1 VPFKVGIFLNT
12 KGNILISLKYLEN
25 NRSLDGWSAYGS
37 GSISLA
43 NDQPLSAALP
53 AHMKFSLTSSST
65 SPSGFTNGGFF
76 GIKVEAQT
84 YNASFFYKPLNGAS
98 VGGGKLT
105 IGLRNSDGSVTF
117 GSTTVD
123 VSSAS
128 IGKWSNYLS
137 LINVNSAA
145 PSVSNQLFIEFPAGS
160 NGDFEFNLISCFPP
174 TFKDRI
180 NGARKDI
187 AQVFADLKLG
197 FVRLPGGNDVEGRS
211 IPDRFIWNETIGPLE
226 NRPGRR
232 GSWVGYNTEGF
243 GLIEL
248 LTFVE
253 DIGALPLLAVY
264 AGYSLDGRSVPE
276 NQLQPYIDEVVD
288 EINFL
293 IAPATENSM
302 GALRARLGRS
312 KPFDIRY
319 VEIGNEDGGRRAGPT
334 YGYRWADFYK
344 ALSQRFPNITFIATT
359 ASGISS
365 PPAVDDHYYKSPE
378 FFIENFRRYENVSRP
393 TPKVLVGEFAVL
405 SSSGGV
411 QNNDSKIAVRLPYPS
426 VTGAVAESVFRIGF
440 ERNSDIVIG
449 GAYAPVLQ
457 NVHSTQWTPNLILFD
472 ASMVVKSTSHLAQ
485 QIFGQNLGNLL
496 LNSTAS
502 NGTIAHENVQ
512 KGGEGDGKL
521 GNLYFVATKD
531 TNMNSLIVKFANA
544 DANDITVNTQIQG
557 SSTSSAGVAYIL
569 SAGPGVDPA
578 TAYNTL
584 ENPNA
589 VTIKN
594 ASVSVSSGIWS
605 VTVPSWGVVVVTIP
619 L

>member
-1 VPFKVGIFLNT
+1 
-12 KGNILISLKYLEN
+12 
-25 NRSLDGWSAYGS
+25 
-37 GSISLA
+37 
-43 NDQPLSAALP
+43 
-53 AHMKFSLTSSST
+53 MKFSLTSSST
-65 SPSGFTNGGFF
+65 SPSGFTNGGFY

-84 YNASFFYKPLNGAS
+84 YNASFFYKPLSGAS
-98 VGGGKLT
+98 VGGSKLT

-123 VSSAS
+123 VSGAS
-128 IGKWSNYLS
+128 VGKWSNFLS
-137 LINVNSAA
+137 LITVTSAA
-145 PSVSNQLFIEFPAGS
+145 SSVSNQLFVEFPPGS

-211 IPDRFIWNETIGPLE
+211 ISERFIWNETIGPLE

-293 IAPATENSM
+293 TASATENSM

-319 VEIGNEDGGRRAGPT
+319 VEIGNEDGGSRPGPT
-334 YGYRWADFYK
+334 YGYRWANFYK
-344 ALSQRFPNITFIATT
+344 ALSQHFPNITFIATT
-359 ASGISS
+359 HNGVSS
-365 PPAVDDHYYKSPE
+365 PPAVDDHYYRTPE
-378 FFIENFRRYENVSRP
+378 FYIQNFRRYENVSRP
-393 TPKVLVGEFAVL
+393 TPKVLVGEFAVVDNAD
-405 SSSGGV
+405 V
-411 QNNDSKIAVRLPYPS
+411 QNKDSKIAARLQYPS

-457 NVHSTQWTPNLILFD
+457 NIHYTQWIPNLIVFD
-472 ASMVVKSTSHLAQ
+472 ASMTVKSTSHLAQ

-502 NGTIAHENVQ
+502 NGTINHENVR
-512 KGGEGDGKL
+512 KGEEGDGKL
-521 GNLYFVATKD
+521 GNLYFVATKN
-531 TNMNSLIVKFANA
+531 TNSNSLIVKFANA
-544 DANDITVNTQIQG
+544 DANDITVNAQIQG
-557 SSTSSAGVAYIL
+557 SSTYFTGAAYIL

-584 ENPNA
+584 ENPNT
-589 VTIKN
+589 VTVKN

-605 VTVPSWGVVVVTIP
+605 ITIPSWGVVVVTIP

>member
-1 VPFKVGIFLNT
+1 VPFKVGILKAIF
-12 KGNILISLKYLEN
+12 LISLRYLEN
-25 NRSLDGWSAYGS
+25 GRSLDGWSAYGS

-53 AHMKFSLTSSST
+53 AHLKFSLTSSST
-65 SPSGFTNGGFF
+65 SSSGFTNGGFF

-84 YNASFFYKPLNGAS
+84 YNASFFYKPLSGAS

-117 GSTTVD
+117 GSTSVD
-123 VSSAS
+123 VSGAS
-128 IGKWSNYLS
+128 VDKWSNFLS
-137 LINVNSAA
+137 LITVTSAA
-145 PSVSNQLFIEFPAGS
+145 PSVSNQLFIEFPPGS

-174 TFKDRI
+174 TFKNRI

-211 IPDRFIWNETIGPLE
+211 IPERFIWNETIGPLE

-248 LTFVE
+248 MTFVE

-293 IAPATENSM
+293 TASATENSM

-319 VEIGNEDGGRRAGPT
+319 VEIGNEDGGRAEPT
-334 YGYRWADFYK
+334 YRYRWPDFYK

-359 ASGISS
+359 SRGISS
-365 PPAVDDHYYKSPE
+365 PPAVDDHDYNSPE
-378 FFIENFRRYENVSRP
+378 FFIQNFRRYENVPRP
-393 TPKVLVGEFAVL
+393 TPKVLVGEFAV
-405 SSSGGV
+405 V
-411 QNNDSKIAVRLPYPS
+411 NTADAQNKDSKIASRLQYPS
-426 VTGAVAESVFRIGF
+426 VTGAVAESVYRIGF

-457 NVHSTQWTPNLILFD
+457 NVHSTQWIPNLILFD

-485 QIFGQNLGNLL
+485 QIFGQHLGNLL

-502 NGTIAHENVQ
+502 NGTIAHENVR

-531 TNMNSLIVKFANA
+531 TNINSLIVKFANV
-544 DANDITVNTQIQG
+544 DGNDITVNAQIQG
-557 SSTSSAGVAYIL
+557 SSTSFAGVAYIL

-589 VTIKN
+589 ITIKN